1 MAVSQSFTGPTE
13 TEPELHLLPARE
25 AITPRRLA
33 PAAVGSIL
41 FHITIMIMW
50 ATIPDAPFAHYGQ
63 RIPDLNRS
71 VKLYIPRDFE
81 LTQKDPNQGKISH
94 ELDIRSMRQAAQP
107 SSPRVRTPS
116 PPPGPVIPTP
126 QPIPQT
132 TPQPKPVQTVI
143 QAAIPAEPPKP
154 DAPKIELPAA
164 IPAVTAVA
172 PKQTPQQ
179 EKPKLAFEDVGG
191 APPRTTP
198 DPSRNI
204 PLPKEMAPD
213 PSKRPATP
221 SGGGGA
227 IVGDIGQSSLTNP
240 NALHAPSQGESKSN
254 LQLLSDPKGVDFKP
268 YMIQV
273 LAAVRRNWLAIIPDS
288 ARMGRRGR
296 VIIQFAIDR
305 SGSVPKVVIA
315 EPTGTAE
322 LDRAAVA
329 AISAANPLPPL
340 PPEFKGD
347 QIRLQ
352 LAFSY
357 NMPAR

>member
-1 MAVSQSFTGPTE
+1 MAVTQSFTGPTE

-33 PAAVGSIL
+33 PAAIGSIA
-41 FHITIMIMW
+41 FHITIVIMW
-50 ATIPDAPFAHYGQ
+50 ATIPDAPFAHYGP
-63 RIPDLNRS
+63 RITPDLHRS
-71 VKLYIPRDFE
+71 VKLYLPKDFE
-81 LTQKDPNQGKISH
+81 LTQKDPNHGKISH

-107 SSPRVRTPS
+107 TAPRYLPPS
-116 PPPGPVIPTP
+116 PPPVPVIPTP
-126 QPIPQT
+126 QP
-132 TPQPKPVQTVI
+132 KPAQTVI

-154 DAPKIELPAA
+154 EAPKIEVPAA
-164 IPAVTAVA
+164 TPAITAVA
-172 PKQTPQQ
+172 PNPTSTQQ
-179 EKPKLAFEDVGG
+179 EKPKLAFEDIGG
-191 APPRTTP
+191 APPRTSP
-198 DPSRNI
+198 DPNRKV
-204 PLPKEMAPD
+204 PLPKEVAPD
-213 PSKRPATP
+213 PINRPATP

-268 YMIQV
+268 YLIQV
-273 LAAVRRNWLAIIPDS
+273 LAAVRRNWLAIMPES
-288 ARMGRRGR
+288 ARSGRRGR
-296 VIIQFAIDR
+296 TVIQFAIDR
-305 SGSVPKVVIA
+305 SGTVPKVVIA
-315 EPTGTAE
+315 EAAGTDT

-340 PPEFKGD
+340 PADYKGD